1 MIVMLLL
8 SIVLI
13 LIILILLFSMCF
25 CVRRPVEYYRL
36 CAKLPSMPRGY
47 LADFKLSFR
56 HAMLKP
62 KGRYIVVIWSFKAT
76 VNKIKNIIKIMYLI
90 AYFLYI

>member
-1 MIVMLLL
+1 MRSILFQLKLLGQFYLVSSVIILKFFYNMIVMLLL

-13 LIILILLFSMCF
+13 SIILIFLFSMCF
-25 CVRRPVEYYRL
+25 CVRRPVEHYQL

-56 HAMLKP
+56 HATLKP
-62 KGRYIVVIWSFKAT
+62 KG
-76 VNKIKNIIKIMYLI
+76 
-90 AYFLYI
+90 